1 MHRDSHDALER
12 LFHDPNRLAIL
23 SALLES
29 PDSGSFINLKS
40 VCGLTDGNLQSH
52 LRTLEAA
59 GVVATRKV
67 MDDDRVR
74 TRVEI
79 TAEGRLRFL
88 DYLSALEAALR
99 RAANAAGVAKSPRSS
114 ILSPSGLKLARTLG

>member
-1 MHRDSHDALER
+1 MER
-12 LFHDPNRLAIL
+12 LFHDPSRLAIL

-29 PDSGSFINLKS
+29 PEAGSFITLKS

-52 LRTLEAA
+52 LRTLESA
-59 GVVATRKV
+59 GVISMQKV
-67 MDDDRVR
+67 SEGERLR

-88 DYLSALEAALR
+88 DYLAALESALR
-99 RAANAAGVAKSPRSS
+99 RAANAAGVAKSARSS
-114 ILSPSGLKLARTLG
+114 ILSPVGLRLARGLA